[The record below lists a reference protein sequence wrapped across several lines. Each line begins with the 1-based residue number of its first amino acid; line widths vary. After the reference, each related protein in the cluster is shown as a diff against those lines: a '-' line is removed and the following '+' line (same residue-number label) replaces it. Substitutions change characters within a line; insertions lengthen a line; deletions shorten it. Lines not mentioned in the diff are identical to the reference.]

1 MEMNQNNLQEKVIE
15 LNVLDSR
22 LKEIQQQIQVIDQ
35 QLMELQ
41 ILEKNI
47 DELKKVKK
55 NSETL
60 SSLGPGVFIKS
71 RIENNEEIFIDI
83 GSKIIAKKT
92 AEEAKELVKKRTEQI
107 MNIRDIV
114 VNEIN
119 NIVFQIQRIESEIQQ
134 MTGARQ

>member
-1 MEMNQNNLQEKVIE
+1 MNQSNLQEKVIE

-47 DELKKVKK
+47 DEIKKAKK

-71 RIENNEEIFIDI
+71 TIANNEEIFIDI

-119 NIVFQIQRIESEIQQ
+119 NIVFQIQKIESEIQQ
-134 MTGARQ
+134 MTGTRQ